1 MKILKEYLMIS
12 LGVLMVA
19 AGIYF
24 FKFPNNFSTG
34 GVSGISVILS
44 KIFPMIS
51 KSLFVLIINMAL
63 LALGFL
69 VLGRAFA
76 FKTVYGSVLLSL
88 LLYFFEKFVPLSQP
102 MTAQPFLE
110 LTFSILLPAFG
121 SALLFNLSASTGGTD
136 IAAMIIKKN
145 TSLDIGKALFCT
157 DILITLGSFFA
168 FGIETGLFSILG
180 LLSKALI
187 VDAVI
192 ENINLS
198 KYFMI
203 VTSQKEE
210 IAAYI
215 NKNLHR
221 GATTWP
227 ASGAF
232 TGEKRDVI
240 LTAVRRPQAIALR
253 RFSKSVDPHSFMVV
267 SNTSEIIG
275 KGFRDTF

>member
-1 MKILKEYLMIS
+1 MKTFKEYLLIT

-34 GVSGISVILS
+34 GVSGISVILN
-44 KIFPMIS
+44 KIFPSIS
-51 KSLFVLIINMAL
+51 KSLFVLIVNTVL
-63 LALGFL
+63 LILGFL
-69 VLGRAFA
+69 VLGKSFA
-76 FKTVYGSVLLSL
+76 FKTVYGSMLLSL
-88 LLYFFEKFVPLSQP
+88 LLYFFEKTVPLAHP
-102 MTAQPFLE
+102 MTTQPFLE

-136 IAAMIIKKN
+136 IAAMILKKY
-145 TSLDIGKALFCT
+145 TSLDIGRALFCT
-157 DILITLGSFFA
+157 DILITLGALFA

-203 VTSQKEE
+203 VTSRKDE
-210 IAAYI
+210 IAEYI

-221 GATTWP
+221 GATTWQ
-227 ASGAF
+227 ASGVF

-240 LTAVRRPQAIALR
+240 LTAVRRPQAVALR
-253 RFSKSVDPHSFMVV
+253 KFSKSIDPHSFMVV

>member
-136 IAAMIIKKN
+136 IAAMIIKKY

-157 DILITLGSFFA
+157 DILITLGSF
-168 FGIETGLFSILG
+168 FSILG